1 MKKILLI
8 VLLSLVVFQSKA
20 DQLAY
25 VSKEDA
31 MKGAEIIKKAKVVY
45 SYCGCCDNDKPVK
58 LKVEE
63 IIVRAV
69 GYNDFYEVY
78 VVVKGKEIALD
89 LAYVWVKEKEDY
101 QTVGEIA
108 GLVHDPCNR
117 LPK

>member
-8 VLLSLVVFQSKA
+8 ILLSLVGFQSKA

-25 VSKEDA
+25 VSKEEA
-31 MKGAEIIKKAKVVY
+31 MKGAEIIKKARIVY

-58 LKVEE
+58 LKPKQ

-78 VVVKGKEIALD
+78 VVVDGKEIALD
-89 LAYVWVKEKEDY
+89 LAYAWVKEKDGY
-101 QTVGEIA
+101 QTVGEVA
-108 GLVHDPCNR
+108 GLEHDPCKR

>member
-8 VLLSLVVFQSKA
+8 ILLSFVGFQSKA

-25 VSKEDA
+25 VSKEEA
-31 MKGAEIIKKAKVVY
+31 MKGAEIIKKARIVY

-58 LKVEE
+58 LKPKQ

-78 VVVKGKEIALD
+78 VVVDGKEIALD
-89 LAYVWVKEKEDY
+89 LAYAWVKEKDGY
-101 QTVGEIA
+101 QTVGEVA
-108 GLVHDPCNR
+108 GLEHDPCKR